1 MGVYKEGKNWKVQVY
16 YKDWQGN
23 QKRKQKRGFRN
34 KGEAKEWER
43 DFLQQQSQGVDIE
56 FGNFLEI
63 YYKDMD
69 VRLREHTMYTK
80 RYIIDLKIRPY
91 FEKKI
96 LSEITVADV
105 RAWQNELLMYK
116 DKNGKG
122 YSQTYLKTINCQLTA
137 IFNYAIRYYNLQD
150 NPCRKAG
157 AIGKSKGEPKDFW
170 MQEEFN
176 DFLETV
182 SDKPETRMAFLLLY
196 WSGMRIGELLALTY
210 DDINLEEKT
219 ISITKSYQRLKG
231 KDVITQPKTPKS
243 IRIITMP
250 DFLAD
255 EFREYCSHLYG
266 IIKNERFPAT
276 LTLPF
281 PEVVNGFMVQYQL
294 AKMVKLAAPPVIIRG
309 NFHLLT
315 PFPWGVSRMILSVV
329 RGLCWPWSADRL
341 LFHLIFCRK

>member
-23 QKRKQKRGFRN
+23 QKRKQKRGFRT

-137 IFNYAIRYYNLQD
+137 IFNYAIRYYNLKD

-182 SDKPETRMAFLLLY
+182 SDKAETRMAFLLLY
-196 WSGMRIGELLALTY
+196 WTGMRIGELLALTY

-243 IRIITMP
+243 VRIITMP

-266 IIKNERFPAT
+266 IMKNERFPAT